1 MQRVCGGDRNDKL
14 VTLLEDAA
22 SSLKQVGYM
31 ASTLV
36 QISAGQS
43 SGPSAASMAE
53 HLITHLPVVVLF
65 PHNQCNCRCVMCDIW
80 RIRQKRQIETADL
93 MPHLESFRS
102 LGTRWVAL
110 SGGEALLHDDL
121 RAFLELLRGEGMR
134 ITLLSTGLLLKE
146 KADLV
151 AELIDDVIV
160 SLDGPRETHNAIRRV
175 RDAYERMAEGIAALR
190 ALRPAMAVSARSTVQ
205 RNNFRELPRTVETAR
220 DLGLNSISFLAVDA
234 TSTAFN
240 HEEGWKERDQ
250 ARVLLTA
257 DEITELA
264 DLLERMSV
272 EYAEEFRSG
281 FIQESP
287 EKMQRIVRHFRAALG
302 QVEPV
307 APRCNAPWVSAVVE
321 TDGTVR
327 PCFFHPAVGNIYER
341 PLAEIVNG
349 EAALRFRAGL
359 DIESNVTCRRCVCS
373 LYYAAG

>member
-1 MQRVCGGDRNDKL
+1 
-14 VTLLEDAA
+14 
-22 SSLKQVGYM
+22 M

-43 SGPSAASMAE
+43 AATALAR
-53 HLITHLPVVVLF
+53 HVVTRLPVVVLF

-93 MPHLESFRS
+93 IPHLESFRA

-121 RAFLELLRGEGMR
+121 RGFLELLRCEGMR

-146 KADLV
+146 NAALV
-151 AELIDDVIV
+151 TELVDDVIV

-175 RDAYERMAEGIAALR
+175 RDAYERMAEGIATLKVLR
-190 ALRPAMAVSARSTVQ
+190 RDMPVSGRSTVQ
-205 RNNFRELPRTVETAR
+205 KNNFRELPKTVDAAR
-220 DLGLNSISFLAVDA
+220 ELGLDSISFLAVDA
-234 TSTAFN
+234 TSAAFN

-257 DEITELA
+257 DEVAELS
-264 DLLERMSV
+264 DLLDRMSV

-287 EKMQRIVRHFRAALG
+287 EKMRRIVRHFRAALG
-302 QVEPV
+302 QVEAV

-321 TDGTVR
+321 SDGAVR
-327 PCFFHPAVGNIYER
+327 PCFFHPVLGNIHHQ
-341 PLAEIVNG
+341 PLADVVNG
-349 EAALRFRAGL
+349 EAALRFRADL
-359 DIESNVTCRRCVCS
+359 DIERNEICRRCVCS
-373 LYYAAG
+373 LYYEE

>member
-1 MQRVCGGDRNDKL
+1 
-14 VTLLEDAA
+14 
-22 SSLKQVGYM
+22 M
-31 ASTLV
+31 ASTLI

-43 SGPSAASMAE
+43 PGASAASLAR
-53 HLITHLPVVVLF
+53 HVITHLPVVVLF

-93 MPHLESFRS
+93 IPHLESFRA

-121 RAFLELLRGEGMR
+121 RGFLELLRGEGMR
-134 ITLLSTGLLLKE
+134 VTLLSTGLLLKDKAE
-146 KADLV
+146 LVADLV
-151 AELIDDVIV
+151 DDVIV
-160 SLDGPRETHNAIRRV
+160 SLDGPRDTHNAIRRV
-175 RDAYERMAEGIAALR
+175 RDAYERMADGIGAVK
-190 ALRPAMAVSARSTVQ
+190 ALRPGMAVSARSTVQ
-205 RNNFRELPRTVETAR
+205 RNNFRELPRTIEAAR
-220 DLGLNSISFLAVDA
+220 ELGLNSISFLAVDA

-257 DEITELA
+257 AEVAELS
-264 DLLERMSV
+264 DLVERIIV

-287 EKMQRIVRHFRAALG
+287 EKMRRIVRHFRAALG
-302 QVEPV
+302 QAEAV

-321 TDGTVR
+321 SDGTVR
-327 PCFFHPAVGNIYER
+327 PCFFHAAIGNIHEQ
-341 PLAEIVNG
+341 PLREIVNG

-359 DIESNVTCRRCVCS
+359 DIETNETCRNCVCS
-373 LYYAAG
+373 LYYART

>member
-1 MQRVCGGDRNDKL
+1 
-14 VTLLEDAA
+14 
-22 SSLKQVGYM
+22 M

-43 SGPSAASMAE
+43 PGASAASQAR
-53 HLITHLPVVVLF
+53 HLIPRLPVLVLF

-93 MPHLESFRS
+93 LPHLESFRA
-102 LGTRWVAL
+102 LGTRWIAL

-121 RAFLELLRGEGMR
+121 RGFLELLRGEGMR

-146 KADLV
+146 KAELV
-151 AELIDDVIV
+151 SELVDDVIV

-175 RDAYERMAEGIAALR
+175 RDAYERMAEGIAALK
-190 ALRPAMAVSARSTVQ
+190 ALRPEMAVTARSTVQ
-205 RNNFRELPRTVETAR
+205 RNNFRELPRTVNAAR
-220 DLGLNSISFLAVDA
+220 ELGLNSISFLAVDA

-257 DEITELA
+257 DEVAELA
-264 DLLERMSV
+264 ALLEQMTV

-287 EKMQRIVRHFRAALG
+287 EKVRRIVRHFRAALG
-302 QVEPV
+302 QAEAV

-321 TDGTVR
+321 SDGTVR
-327 PCFFHPAVGNIYER
+327 PCFFHLAIGNIHEQL
-341 PLAEIVNG
+341 LAEIVNG

-359 DIESNVTCRRCVCS
+359 DIERNETCRRCVCS
-373 LYYAAG
+373 LYYAES